1 MKYLSNEPIGEDLFA
16 SQAQNKI
23 ADVIS
28 SNISE
33 LQMIGIEGP
42 WGSGKSNLVKILEKS
57 YSKIVRS
64 SIIFSY
70 MIHGHI
76 KQIIRNERS

>member
-42 WGSGKSNLVKILEKS
+42 WGRVKVIL
-57 YSKIVRS
+57 
-64 SIIFSY
+64 
-70 MIHGHI
+70 
-76 KQIIRNERS
+76 